1 MRREQN
7 LCIVPEND
15 YQAFVP
21 STNNYIDLAVA
32 LLTHY
37 SFDLGGYIARE
48 IVWRWQKQFPANWL
62 HLAAIEALYQGRYK
76 AFSVEQILTMWQRR
90 GQASFHFN
98 MEFECLI
105 CRKFPESL
113 ITSPSSPRLPQI
125 TATDSGGKLETQTA
139 TVETLKLTTNIETTE
154 NTTVKTLKGITHTG
168 IPHIKIENDENQS
181 RINTQLSKLL
191 PPATIHSPIQ
201 QFIPEE
207 SDRADAFAS
216 KLKAIVGS

>member
-7 LCIVPEND
+7 LCLVPEND

-21 STNNYIDLAVA
+21 SPNNYIDLAVA

-90 GQASFHFN
+90 GQATFHFN

-125 TATDSGGKLETQTA
+125 APTRSGSNPETETA
-139 TVETLKLTTNIETTE
+139 TVKTPELTTNTETTG
-154 NTTVKTLKGITHTG
+154 NTTVKTLNSSAHTG
-168 IPHIKIENDENQS
+168 IPHIHIENHENQS
-181 RINTQLSKLL
+181 RINSQLTKLL

-207 SDRADAFAS
+207 SDRADAFAT